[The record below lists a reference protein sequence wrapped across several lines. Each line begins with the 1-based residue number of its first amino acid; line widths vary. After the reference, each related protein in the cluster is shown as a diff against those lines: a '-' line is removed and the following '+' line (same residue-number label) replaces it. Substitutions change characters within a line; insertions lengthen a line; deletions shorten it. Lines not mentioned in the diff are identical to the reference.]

1 MPSVPDDFRLGSED
15 NKQLE
20 EGRESIM
27 IVDRSVHFWIFC
39 RPQSIRHGFAGCVS
53 FVGQLHVRF
62 ESRININK

>member
-1 MPSVPDDFRLGSED
+1 MPSVPDDFRVGSED

-39 RPQSIRHGFAGCVS
+39 RPQSMPAWFCWVGS